1 MMDIL
6 RTGIAEKKRR
16 NRWLMIAT
24 GVVAVAAVTVVLAG
38 LEPAVPAVDRDT
50 VWIGTVERGTF
61 ERQVRGHG
69 TLVPENLR
77 WVQARTT
84 GRVEI
89 VHVKPGHRVAADGVI
104 LELSNPEITRSAIDA
119 ENSLRRAE
127 AELESLRM
135 TLISSELDQR
145 ARVAELDAEYTRV
158 SLEAEANRELN
169 DKGLVSEI
177 HLRSS
182 EAMARALA
190 TRQDIEAQR
199 LEMNPKANR
208 AFLAAKEAEVEQHRA
223 LYRLRADQLD
233 ALAVRAGIA
242 GVVQEV
248 PVEIGQQVAPGTMLA
263 KVAEPTHLQAELRVP
278 ATRAH
283 DVRPGQAVSVDTRN
297 GLVDGSV
304 TRIDPSVQEGSVM
317 VEVRLDGSLPEGARP
332 DLAVDGAIQ
341 IELLTDVLYI
351 GRPVQAQENATI
363 GLYRLETDGKHAARV
378 SVELGGSSVDT
389 IEIVDGLLEG
399 DRVILSDTSRWDDN
413 ERIRLR

>member
-69 TLVPENLR
+69 TLVSENLR

-89 VHVKPGHRVAADGVI
+89 IHVKPGHRVDADGVI
-104 LELSNPEITRSAIDA
+104 LELSNPEIKRSVIDA
-119 ENSLRRAE
+119 ENALRRAE
-127 AELESLRM
+127 AELESLRV
-135 TLISSELDQR
+135 TLVSSELDQR
-145 ARVAELDAEYTRV
+145 ARVAELDAEYIRV

-169 DKGLVSEI
+169 EKGLVSEI
-177 HLRSS
+177 QLRSS
-182 EAMARALA
+182 EAMAQALA
-190 TRQDIEAQR
+190 TRQEIEAQR

-208 AFLAAKEAEVEQHRA
+208 DFLAAKRAEVEQHRA

-278 ATRAH
+278 ATRAR
-283 DVRPGQAVSVDTRN
+283 DVRPGQAVRVDTRN
-297 GLVDGSV
+297 GLVDGTV

-332 DLAVDGAIQ
+332 DMAVDGAIQ

-363 GLYRLETDGKHAARV
+363 GLYRLEADDKHAHRIR
-378 SVELGGSSVDT
+378 VELGGSSVDT
-389 IEIVDGLLEG
+389 IEIVDGLVVG

-413 ERIRLR
+413 GRIRLR